1 MVYNYI
7 EKMIFIEIIKE
18 VYSKINM
25 NDLIFLLIRVKFIK
39 GIRNYVLYIIDRI
52 VNLRR
57 MFLGWG
63 NFENV

>member
-57 MFLGWG
+57 MFLGWV